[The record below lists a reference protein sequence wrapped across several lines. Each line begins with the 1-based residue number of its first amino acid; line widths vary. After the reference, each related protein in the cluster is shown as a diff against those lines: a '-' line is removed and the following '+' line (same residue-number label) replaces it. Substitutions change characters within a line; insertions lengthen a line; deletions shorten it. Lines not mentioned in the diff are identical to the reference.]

1 MKSYLLILGLIMAF
15 SVLISNC
22 KISNELETSTKL
34 VERKEA
40 FIQSL
45 EKSLEVK
52 YQSTEGSQKVQR
64 VATSN
69 GMVWKEITTRKL
81 KTLIDSKSK
90 DFTLIDARNHI
101 EYRDS
106 HIIGSLSIPA
116 AKITI
121 ILPEKVPE
129 KGWRL
134 IFYCNGP
141 KCSKSRKA
149 AKFASAI
156 GYTNLWVYNEGIP
169 AWKKTRYPI
178 DGEAFPKVNIPLI
191 SAKQLS
197 NEKDKIFLVDVRD
210 RDEHL
215 LNNIP
220 NTDLNAPLDSIE
232 KKLDEIPKD
241 KKIVLY
247 DRVGKQTLLGGRLL
261 WRHGFKNVY
270 RLDGGWVKGWLKR
283 DK

>member
-1 MKSYLLILGLIMAF
+1 MKGHFLTLGLTISFLILLT
-15 SVLISNC
+15 NC
-22 KISNELETSTKL
+22 KVSNELETSTKL
-34 VERKEA
+34 QETKEA
-40 FIQSL
+40 FILSL
-45 EKSLEVK
+45 EKSLGL
-52 YQSTEGSQKVQR
+52 QSRSTKGSQKAQR
-64 VATSN
+64 ITASN
-69 GMVWKEITTRKL
+69 GEVWKEITTKEL
-81 KTLIDSKSK
+81 KALIDSKST

-106 HIIGSLSIPA
+106 HIVGSLSIPA
-116 AKITI
+116 AKITT
-121 ILPEKVPE
+121 ILPEKVTE
-129 KGWRL
+129 KDWRL

-149 AKFASAI
+149 AKFAASI
-156 GYTNLWVYNEGIP
+156 GYTNLWVYNGGIP
-169 AWKKTRYPI
+169 AWRKTRYPI
-178 DGEAFPKVNIPLI
+178 KGEAFPKVNIPLI

-197 NEKDKIFLVDVRD
+197 AEKGKIFLIDVRD
-210 RDEHL
+210 QDEHQ

-241 KKIVLY
+241 KKVVLY

-261 WRHGFKNVY
+261 WRHGFKNVF

-283 DK
+283 NK